1 MATILQNFDIQNKKD
16 AEGDEIPIPDGH
28 TDGFIMYVVSP
39 HIFDTSWLLMH
50 KPSHPVLF
58 ECSITPR
65 SAEARNLVLE
75 TIGEA

>member
-39 HIFDTSWLLMH
+39 HIFDTSWLLMQ
-50 KPSHPVLF
+50 
-58 ECSITPR
+58 
-65 SAEARNLVLE
+65 A
-75 TIGEA
+75 